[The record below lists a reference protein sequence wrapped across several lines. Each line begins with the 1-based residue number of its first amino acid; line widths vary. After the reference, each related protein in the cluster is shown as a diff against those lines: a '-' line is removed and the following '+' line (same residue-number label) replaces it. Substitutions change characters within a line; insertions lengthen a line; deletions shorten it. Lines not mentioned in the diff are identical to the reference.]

1 MKGKAFSEEQ
11 IIALLQRV
19 ETGQKVGDA
28 CRELGISEQTYYR
41 WKVKYGS
48 MTANEVKR
56 LRDLEQENARL
67 KRLLADTML
76 DNAALKE
83 LLAKKW

>member
-41 WKVKYGS
+41 
-48 MTANEVKR
+48 
-56 LRDLEQENARL
+56 
-67 KRLLADTML
+67 
-76 DNAALKE
+76 
-83 LLAKKW
+83 